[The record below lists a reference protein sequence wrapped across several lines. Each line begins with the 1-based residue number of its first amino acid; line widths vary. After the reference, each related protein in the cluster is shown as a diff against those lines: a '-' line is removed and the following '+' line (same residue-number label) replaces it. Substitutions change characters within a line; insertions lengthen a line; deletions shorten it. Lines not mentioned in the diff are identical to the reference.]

1 MFIKLSFS
9 ALFNTSLFL
18 FFSLIPLSSSQQN
31 ITYEYTNMTSWEKK
45 SFKLEPT
52 NKFVIIKFSY
62 PSQEKEK
69 GDIVFF
75 SSEFLSTA
83 SVCVYTD
90 PNKIKQ
96 DEQGNFTDCSWT
108 FTNTDTFVLKNTDK
122 EYKFNSDYYFAVY
135 IYDIIYNGDITIFNE
150 LDIKTIDANSKI
162 SLRGLYAHKKLTFQ
176 FTQSELVYLIFC
188 FFFKEGPSK
197 FKDYEGYIQIRY
209 NDTEVKFK
217 QESFDSQYFYYKE
230 EQNSTLYYVDVVV
243 SKPEYPVF
251 ILDIEI
257 DTMAERPYRVEGNST
272 FKKGLMSNSSYYF
285 YMDISD
291 YEINEENTVE
301 ININSES
308 VIEKTLVIYD
318 GILECEETEIK
329 NHYPT
334 ELIYPLNIRE
344 RPNPNGKIVELP
356 FKRTN
361 EKQKFFI
368 VSLKYTETTNS
379 GEFTFTFIPRPKY
392 FFINEQSF
400 TDLKPEDEGIITTDK
415 ISFTGKIPIY
425 YKISFDK
432 ELLKDNN
439 LVFYVTES
447 KLSTIIVGNIING
460 TNQVNTDY
468 LNNNV
473 YILQKNSP
481 IPYNNTITFYLVG
494 EIYRATIKI
503 AKVSS
508 DILFFNKTRPI
519 DMPFNVELLNCK
531 KDVLLVESYE
541 DNSEVPPNYLAI
553 SKLYGNYQLKH
564 YNGIFSPKLTGTGTE
579 ISSNITLIE
588 EPKNVIQLTCT
599 TPTSLM
605 FTYLK
610 EVGGNNDYT
619 LEDGDEKTLHI
630 KVTGNIQE
638 LNFVLGNDNVS
649 LMYKVTIEQ
658 TGKNV
663 ATAVTKINTQLDLK
677 LIDNDIM
684 TIDYV
689 GSLDD
694 SNRKLKLTISGTEV
708 TLRIK
713 FASNSLYNRIV
724 EGNTDISFDI
734 RRSLFKLKQD
744 ILYDYLQIQIF
755 PKNGVDLIRMKYTF
769 NKYHEKEYIPLP
781 KNSREFS
788 HSTVFT
794 YSNPYNK
801 FDSNI
806 NKDEIFY
813 FSLEFLNKAEDY
825 NIYIDIKYMSNEG
838 IVIKT
843 DDASMVKEGEAYRLV
858 PQMTIPFVNKIV
870 YNINSCTDI
879 SKNAI
884 TLKTFYNDANEYIS
898 KDEIIQKRQFI
909 VHDLY
914 YNGTTIKVESESASS
929 EIYLNYFLVNDER
942 FKLYDFTDNYTIN
955 YERSGSKIKLTWNNY
970 TKDREH
976 FPTKYYIY
984 IYPNTSSV
992 DTMCD
997 FNSSLYNFTVDNITE
1012 LLQEIPAG
1020 GYKVNII
1027 AKSMVETLP
1036 FMTIYNSID
1045 MTVFQRS
1052 NILLWTFIIVAGV
1065 VVLFIIVF
1073 YLLRM
1078 RKTNQRNR
1086 VDKDD
1091 DLALLKKEGFDEEKN
1106 LELFDNNEDTSRDD
1120 SHHPI
1125 GEINKS

>member
-31 ITYEYTNMTSWEKK
+31 ITYEYTNMTSLEKK

-62 PSQEKEK
+62 PLQEKEK

-392 FFINEQSF
+392 FFIN
-400 TDLKPEDEGIITTDK
+400 
-415 ISFTGKIPIY
+415 
-425 YKISFDK
+425 
-432 ELLKDNN
+432 
-439 LVFYVTES
+439 
-447 KLSTIIVGNIING
+447 
-460 TNQVNTDY
+460 
-468 LNNNV
+468 
-473 YILQKNSP
+473 
-481 IPYNNTITFYLVG
+481 
-494 EIYRATIKI
+494 
-503 AKVSS
+503 
-508 DILFFNKTRPI
+508 
-519 DMPFNVELLNCK
+519 
-531 KDVLLVESYE
+531 
-541 DNSEVPPNYLAI
+541 
-553 SKLYGNYQLKH
+553 
-564 YNGIFSPKLTGTGTE
+564 
-579 ISSNITLIE
+579 
-588 EPKNVIQLTCT
+588 
-599 TPTSLM
+599 
-605 FTYLK
+605 
-610 EVGGNNDYT
+610 
-619 LEDGDEKTLHI
+619 
-630 KVTGNIQE
+630 
-638 LNFVLGNDNVS
+638 
-649 LMYKVTIEQ
+649 
-658 TGKNV
+658 
-663 ATAVTKINTQLDLK
+663 
-677 LIDNDIM
+677 
-684 TIDYV
+684 
-689 GSLDD
+689 
-694 SNRKLKLTISGTEV
+694 
-708 TLRIK
+708 
-713 FASNSLYNRIV
+713 
-724 EGNTDISFDI
+724 
-734 RRSLFKLKQD
+734 
-744 ILYDYLQIQIF
+744 
-755 PKNGVDLIRMKYTF
+755 
-769 NKYHEKEYIPLP
+769 
-781 KNSREFS
+781 
-788 HSTVFT
+788 
-794 YSNPYNK
+794 
-801 FDSNI
+801 
-806 NKDEIFY
+806 
-813 FSLEFLNKAEDY
+813 
-825 NIYIDIKYMSNEG
+825 
-838 IVIKT
+838 
-843 DDASMVKEGEAYRLV
+843 
-858 PQMTIPFVNKIV
+858 
-870 YNINSCTDI
+870 
-879 SKNAI
+879 
-884 TLKTFYNDANEYIS
+884 
-898 KDEIIQKRQFI
+898 
-909 VHDLY
+909 
-914 YNGTTIKVESESASS
+914 
-929 EIYLNYFLVNDER
+929 
-942 FKLYDFTDNYTIN
+942 
-955 YERSGSKIKLTWNNY
+955 
-970 TKDREH
+970 
-976 FPTKYYIY
+976 
-984 IYPNTSSV
+984 
-992 DTMCD
+992 
-997 FNSSLYNFTVDNITE
+997 
-1012 LLQEIPAG
+1012 
-1020 GYKVNII
+1020 
-1027 AKSMVETLP
+1027 
-1036 FMTIYNSID
+1036 
-1045 MTVFQRS
+1045 
-1052 NILLWTFIIVAGV
+1052 
-1065 VVLFIIVF
+1065 
-1073 YLLRM
+1073 
-1078 RKTNQRNR
+1078 
-1086 VDKDD
+1086 
-1091 DLALLKKEGFDEEKN
+1091 
-1106 LELFDNNEDTSRDD
+1106 
-1120 SHHPI
+1120 
-1125 GEINKS
+1125 

>member
-1 MFIKLSFS
+1 MLSL
-9 ALFNTSLFL
+9 A
-18 FFSLIPLSSSQQN
+18 
-31 ITYEYTNMTSWEKK
+31 KK
-45 SFKLEPT
+45 KCPT
-52 NKFVIIKFSY
+52 NLSLNGSVQNVNIQVKNGTSTNGYVKTGDFRVY
-62 PSQEKEK
+62 K
-69 GDIVFF
+69 GYTIVFTAPDGF
-75 SSEFLSTA
+75 NIAEMSS
-83 SVCVYTD
+83 V
-90 PNKIKQ
+90 KGGK
-96 DEQGNFTDCSWT
+96 NFTSGVAADSGELSIS
-108 FTNTDTFVLKNTDK
+108 N
-122 EYKFNSDYYFAVY
+122 NS
-135 IYDIIYNGDITIFNE
+135 IKWNG
-150 LDIKTIDANSKI
+150 LANS
-162 SLRGLYAHKKLTFQ
+162 
-176 FTQSELVYLIFC
+176 V
-188 FFFKEGPSK
+188 
-197 FKDYEGYIQIRY
+197 
-209 NDTEVKFK
+209 
-217 QESFDSQYFYYKE
+217 
-230 EQNSTLYYVDVVV
+230 
-243 SKPEYPVF
+243 
-251 ILDIEI
+251 
-257 DTMAERPYRVEGNST
+257 
-272 FKKGLMSNSSYYF
+272 
-285 YMDISD
+285 
-291 YEINEENTVE
+291 
-301 ININSES
+301 
-308 VIEKTLVIYD
+308 
-318 GILECEETEIK
+318 
-329 NHYPT
+329 
-334 ELIYPLNIRE
+334 
-344 RPNPNGKIVELP
+344 
-356 FKRTN
+356 
-361 EKQKFFI
+361 
-368 VSLKYTETTNS
+368 
-379 GEFTFTFIPRPKY
+379 
-392 FFINEQSF
+392 
-400 TDLKPEDEGIITTDK
+400 
-415 ISFTGKIPIY
+415 
-425 YKISFDK
+425 
-432 ELLKDNN
+432 
-439 LVFYVTES
+439 
-447 KLSTIIVGNIING
+447 
-460 TNQVNTDY
+460 
-468 LNNNV
+468 
-473 YILQKNSP
+473 
-481 IPYNNTITFYLVG
+481 
-494 EIYRATIKI
+494 
-503 AKVSS
+503 
-508 DILFFNKTRPI
+508 
-519 DMPFNVELLNCK
+519 
-531 KDVLLVESYE
+531 
-541 DNSEVPPNYLAI
+541 
-553 SKLYGNYQLKH
+553 
-564 YNGIFSPKLTGTGTE
+564 
-579 ISSNITLIE
+579 
-588 EPKNVIQLTCT
+588 
-599 TPTSLM
+599 
-605 FTYLK
+605 
-610 EVGGNNDYT
+610 
-619 LEDGDEKTLHI
+619 
-630 KVTGNIQE
+630 
-638 LNFVLGNDNVS
+638 
-649 LMYKVTIEQ
+649 
-658 TGKNV
+658 
-663 ATAVTKINTQLDLK
+663 
-677 LIDNDIM
+677 
-684 TIDYV
+684 
-689 GSLDD
+689 
-694 SNRKLKLTISGTEV
+694 KLTISGTEV

-755 PKNGVDLIRMKYTF
+755 PKNGVDLIRMNYTF

-955 YERSGSKIKLTWNNY
+955 YERRGSKIKLTWNNY